1 MSMSM
6 KLLGLFCLATLLS
19 LAGCSLPGARPQ
31 AISHYVLEVPAVA
44 GITVPAN
51 AVRPILLL
59 REAEAGGFS
68 QSLRLVYSRAPGTQ
82 AQYQYARWNEAPPK
96 RLFALLRQR
105 LLASG
110 LYAGVVPLGSGV
122 QGDYQL
128 NFRVLD
134 FLHNAVQTPGSA
146 YVKLEVELVQR
157 STARLIAQQVFVA
170 DVPIPEL
177 TAAAAAKGL
186 GQASGQVLDATIA
199 WLARVQPADA
209 R

>member
-1 MSMSM
+1 
-6 KLLGLFCLATLLS
+6 
-19 LAGCSLPGARPQ
+19 
-31 AISHYVLEVPAVA
+31 
-44 GITVPAN
+44 
-51 AVRPILLL
+51 
-59 REAEAGGFS
+59 
-68 QSLRLVYSRAPGTQ
+68 
-82 AQYQYARWNEAPPK
+82 
-96 RLFALLRQR
+96 
-105 LLASG
+105 
-110 LYAGVVPLGSGV
+110 VPLGSGV